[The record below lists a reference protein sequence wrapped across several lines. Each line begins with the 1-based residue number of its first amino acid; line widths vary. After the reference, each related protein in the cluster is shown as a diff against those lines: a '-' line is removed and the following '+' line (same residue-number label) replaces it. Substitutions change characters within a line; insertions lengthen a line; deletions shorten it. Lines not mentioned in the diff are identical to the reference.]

1 MTTTL
6 VATPPMLGLF
16 ISKSFSVGKLLMAAM
31 GSPFRLG
38 GGVGVSVVVA
48 TERAS
53 PSSESK
59 RSAGG
64 CSQLRPPVGLEMV
77 VEVTGVKV
85 VRLGELGVRM
95 DLYRTSAEDA
105 EFVTRVAD
113 ALPEE
118 ETRPTGVDPTFWA
131 LSSAVAAMPGM
142 MSATRWAILVRLVEL
157 AALVRTICRVP
168 TV

>member
-16 ISKSFSVGKLLMAAM
+16 SKSFSVGKLLMAAM
-31 GSPFRLG
+31 GSPLRLG

-85 VRLGELGVRM
+85 VRLGELEVKM

-118 ETRPTGVDPTFWA
+118 VTRPTGVDNFWA
-131 LSSAVAAMPGM
+131 LSKAVAAMPGM